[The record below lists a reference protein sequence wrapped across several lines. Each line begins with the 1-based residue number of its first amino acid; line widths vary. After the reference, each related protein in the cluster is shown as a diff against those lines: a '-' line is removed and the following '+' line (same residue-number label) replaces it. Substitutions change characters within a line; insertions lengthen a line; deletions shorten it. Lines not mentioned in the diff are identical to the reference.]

1 MLHINFI
8 ISFPVY
14 PSFHLAIHPIRQIA
28 LFDRFYVISTSV
40 VSFVHRLLVD
50 SRGIIRFGL
59 SCSWNKVIFRFSAVA
74 QRVVQSKQTKTLLE
88 NQWLGSRSGF
98 IATYFLPTNRTFWAR
113 VRYHFPCSYKTGK
126 LLGRY
131 LQQLAFVPATNNEKK
146 RFKERFRIR
155 KHVHIQLYAIFIL
168 ILVLFVLSSWI
179 DLTIDRN

>member
-1 MLHINFI
+1 MYRSCI
-8 ISFPVY
+8 
-14 PSFHLAIHPIRQIA
+14 
-28 LFDRFYVISTSV
+28 
-40 VSFVHRLLVD
+40 VD

-131 LQQLAFVPATNNEKK
+131 LQQLAFVPPTNNARRTFSHSKTCA
-146 RFKERFRIR
+146 
-155 KHVHIQLYAIFIL
+155 HFILRYFHSVL
-168 ILVLFVLSSWI
+168 ILVLFILSS
-179 DLTIDRN
+179 IDREIREIFVNINKILSDCNYRYLNILKKIIVRK